1 MNIKFIII
9 VLGEPFSTFS
19 EILGK
24 YLKKKKK
31 FRKKIVLI
39 GCKAL
44 FEDQLSKLKIPIKLK
59 EIKNL
64 SQAKSSSISIFN
76 IQLKYKKVFDKISI
90 KSNNYIERC
99 FTKSLKLIN
108 SIKDQSVLINGPI
121 SKKHFLKKKF
131 LGVTEYL
138 SKRTNSKNEVM
149 LIYNNSISVSPLTT
163 HIPLKYVSKYITKE
177 NLANSVLKINY
188 FYHNTLKKK
197 PRFAI
202 LGLNP
207 HCETVDKFSEEE
219 KIIIPSINFLKKKN
233 IKISGPF
240 PADTFFI
247 KDNIKKFDVVLGMYH
262 DQVLTPIKTLY
273 NFNAINITIGLP
285 FLRISPD
292 HGPNSK
298 MLGKNLSDP
307 SSVFYAMKFID
318 RLR

>member
-1 MNIKFIII
+1 M
-9 VLGEPFSTFS
+9 
-19 EILGK
+19 
-24 YLKKKKK
+24 
-31 FRKKIVLI
+31 
-39 GCKAL
+39 
-44 FEDQLSKLKIPIKLK
+44 
-59 EIKNL
+59 
-64 SQAKSSSISIFN
+64 
-76 IQLKYKKVFDKISI
+76 
-90 KSNNYIERC
+90 
-99 FTKSLKLIN
+99 
-108 SIKDQSVLINGPI
+108 
-121 SKKHFLKKKF
+121 
-131 LGVTEYL
+131 
-138 SKRTNSKNEVM
+138 
-149 LIYNNSISVSPLTT
+149 
-163 HIPLKYVSKYITKE
+163 
-177 NLANSVLKINY
+177 ANSVLKINY